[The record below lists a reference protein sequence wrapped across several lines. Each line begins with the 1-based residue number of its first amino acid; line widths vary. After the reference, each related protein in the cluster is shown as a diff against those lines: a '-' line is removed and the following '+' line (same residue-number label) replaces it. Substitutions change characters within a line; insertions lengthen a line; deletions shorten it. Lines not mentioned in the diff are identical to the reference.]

1 MIGILIEGGREMVGG
16 KKRKETYSEDGG
28 DTGAAGKCTAGD
40 TARTLGGLEGES
52 GT

>member
-1 MIGILIEGGREMVGG
+1 MVGG
-16 KKRKETYSEDGG
+16 KRRKETYSEDGG